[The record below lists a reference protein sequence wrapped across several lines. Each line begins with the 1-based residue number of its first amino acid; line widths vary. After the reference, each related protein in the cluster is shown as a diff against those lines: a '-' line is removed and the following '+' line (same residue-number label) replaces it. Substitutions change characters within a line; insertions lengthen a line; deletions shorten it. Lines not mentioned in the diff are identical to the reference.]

1 MAEFTLLKIRFED
14 PDFTTN
20 APYSRGEKDVEAG
33 EGPPPEPDGSSRKG
47 TALAAV
53 VGLVFLAAVAFLA
66 KQRYLDGEADD
77 EFEFDE

>member
-14 PDFTTN
+14 PDFTDN
-20 APYSRGEKDVEAG
+20 APYSYGEKDVEAG
-33 EGPPPEPDGSSRKG
+33 EGPPPESDESRKG

-66 KQRYLDGEADD
+66 KRRYLDGEADD
-77 EFEFDE
+77 ELEFDE

>member
-1 MAEFTLLKIRFED
+1 MADFTFLEIHFEE
-14 PDFTTN
+14 PDFTAN

-33 EGPPPEPDGSSRKG
+33 EGPPPGPDESRKG

-66 KQRYLDGEADD
+66 KRRYLDGEDD
-77 EFEFDE
+77 GEFEFDE

>member
-1 MAEFTLLKIRFED
+1 MAEFTFLEIHFED
-14 PDFTTN
+14 LDFTAN
-20 APYSRGEKDVEAG
+20 APYSRGEKDIEAG

-53 VGLVFLAAVAFLA
+53 VGLAFLAAVAFLA
-66 KQRYLDGEADD
+66 KRRYLDGEADG